1 VPEVRRAVY
10 RGEAQQERYGEG
22 LHTGRLRLG
31 DGSAGGSDARAGRN
45 SGQNLTAGA
54 PLRLISENDLGTMK
68 TVIEKFLLYLQ
79 AVRNASPH
87 TVRSY
92 RSDLEQFRQYLSP
105 PGAPEVQL
113 REIDHR
119 TIREFLGHLHDR
131 HLQKRSMAR
140 KLASLRSL
148 FKFCAREGLVRDNP
162 ARLVATPKLPIRIP
176 AVLSAE
182 EMNAFLDRLAS
193 GESTRPARR
202 SKYGKETGL
211 LLQRDR
217 AILELL
223 YASGLRV
230 SELTGLDLNDV
241 DRKQQMLRVVGKG
254 NKERMVP
261 YGSKAEQALAA
272 YEPIR
277 AGLLRQAGSGGQ
289 PQVLFLN
296 RDGRR
301 LGVRSVG
308 RIVKKYFRLVNV
320 NWELHPHSLR
330 HAFATH
336 LLADGA
342 DLRAIQELL
351 GHASL
356 STTQRYTHASIEQL
370 MQVYDK
376 AHPRA

>member
-1 VPEVRRAVY
+1 
-10 RGEAQQERYGEG
+10 
-22 LHTGRLRLG
+22 
-31 DGSAGGSDARAGRN
+31 
-45 SGQNLTAGA
+45 
-54 PLRLISENDLGTMK
+54 MK
-68 TVIEKFLLYLQ
+68 TAIKKFLQYLK

-87 TVRSY
+87 TLRSY
-92 RSDLEQFRQYLSP
+92 RGDLEQFHEYLSP

-113 REIDHR
+113 RDIDHR
-119 TIREFLGHLHDR
+119 MIREFLGHLHDR

-148 FKFCAREGLVRDNP
+148 FKFCSREGMVKDNP

-182 EMNAFLDRLAS
+182 EMNAFLDRMAS
-193 GESTRPARR
+193 GEGTRPPRS
-202 SKYGKETGL
+202 SKYGREPGL

-223 YASGLRV
+223 YGSGLRV
-230 SELTGLDLNDV
+230 SELTGLDLADV
-241 DRKQQMLRVVGKG
+241 DRKEQMVRVLGKG
-254 NKERMVP
+254 NKERIIP
-261 YGSKAEQALAA
+261 YGSKAEQALIT
-272 YEPIR
+272 YEPLR
-277 AGLLRQAGSGGQ
+277 AKILREAGGRGQHQA
-289 PQVLFLN
+289 VFLN

-308 RIVKKYFRLVNV
+308 RIVKKYVRLVNI

-356 STTQRYTHASIEQL
+356 STTQRYTHASIRQL
-370 MQVYDK
+370 MEVYDK

>member
-1 VPEVRRAVY
+1 MK
-10 RGEAQQERYGEG
+10 
-22 LHTGRLRLG
+22 
-31 DGSAGGSDARAGRN
+31 SA
-45 SGQNLTAGA
+45 
-54 PLRLISENDLGTMK
+54 
-68 TVIEKFLLYLQ
+68 IEKFLQYLK

-87 TVRSY
+87 TIRSY
-92 RSDLEQFRQYLSP
+92 RNDLEQFLQYLSP
-105 PGAPEVQL
+105 PGAPEVRL
-113 REIDHR
+113 SEVDHR
-119 TIREFLGHLHDR
+119 VIREFLGHLHDK

-140 KLASLRSL
+140 KLATLRSL
-148 FKFCAREGLVRDNP
+148 FKFCAREGLVKDNP
-162 ARLVATPKLPIRIP
+162 ARLVATPKLPTRIP

-182 EMNAFLDRLAS
+182 EMNGFLDQLAS
-193 GESTRPARR
+193 GEGLRPART
-202 SKYGKETGL
+202 SKFGREPGL

-223 YASGLRV
+223 YGSGLRV
-230 SELTGLDLNDV
+230 SELTGLDLANM
-241 DRKQQMLRVVGKG
+241 DRQQQMVRVLGKG
-254 NKERMVP
+254 NKERIVP

-277 AGLLRQAGSGGQ
+277 ANLLRQAGGRGQ
-289 PQVLFLN
+289 AQAVFLN

-308 RIVKKYFRLVNV
+308 RIVKKYVRLVNI

-351 GHASL
+351 GHVSL
-356 STTQRYTHASIEQL
+356 STTQRYTHASIRQL
-370 MQVYDK
+370 MEVYDK